1 MSADNFND
9 LMMKSFLWRIGGPQ
23 GSGID
28 RGALLFA
35 RACAKQGLHVLGRR
49 EYHSNIIGRH
59 SYSDMRVGT
68 EPVYGHSASPRLLVC
83 LDAEA
88 ICRHANVIA
97 PHGCIVYDESDA
109 NTELSKLKFL
119 DEYLK
124 HYLRE
129 QLQRTDQP
137 FNVAG
142 LLTNASD
149 KAVMTLG
156 IPYKSLCKRL
166 RDKCDVSRSTS
177 ERSRNVLAVAV
188 SAALLGL
195 PQDLLCSEV
204 EQIFH
209 DKEAVIAVN
218 RHAIKIAYDYVQS
231 LAISLPLSLAQ
242 LSAEKDERLWLNGTQ
257 SVALGKLAAGLGIQT
272 YYPISPATDESLYL
286 ESHNNVPLE
295 NGEETGPVVLQTE
308 DELAAITM
316 ACGAAL
322 TGARVATSTSG
333 PGFSLMAEGLG
344 WAGMNEVPIVVSL
357 YQRGGPSTG
366 MPTRTEQGD
375 LQFAVHAGHGEFPRI
390 VIASGDV
397 EECFYD
403 SFRAFNYAARYQL
416 PVIHMLD
423 KNLAST
429 TQTLCRF
436 DTENLKIERGILF
449 SHEGDDGERQ
459 QRFHLTDTG
468 ISARLKLGEDGQ
480 AHWTTGVEH
489 TEWGLVSED
498 PVIRARMMEKRAQK
512 LKQAA
517 KEIPYTE
524 KLMVFGDENAALTVI
539 SWGSNKGVLVEAAQL
554 LCNQSIPVRIVMVRL
569 LWPFPIAELEQLT
582 KSANPLI
589 VLECNQS
596 GQLNQLLMGNLGR
609 SADHLVLKYNGRP
622 HTLEEVTDSLRRI
635 YAGKAEQTIMHQ
647 NIYE

>member
-1 MSADNFND
+1 
-9 LMMKSFLWRIGGPQ
+9 MKTFAWRMGGPQ
-23 GSGID
+23 GGGID

-35 RACAKQGLHVLGRR
+35 RVCAKLGLHVLGRR

-59 SYSDMRVGT
+59 SYSDVRIGT
-68 EPVYGHSASPRLLVC
+68 EAVYAHSASPHLLVC
-83 LDAEA
+83 LDAET
-88 ICRHANVIA
+88 ICRHINVIA

-109 NTELSKLKFL
+109 DTELSQLKFL
-119 DEYLK
+119 DECLK
-124 HYLRE
+124 THLCD
-129 QLQRTDQP
+129 QLQQAGQP
-137 FNVAG
+137 FNTAG
-142 LLTNASD
+142 LLSIASE
-149 KAVMTLG
+149 KVITPVG
-156 IPYKSLCKRL
+156 IPFKALRNRL
-166 RDKCDVSRSTS
+166 RDKFDISRSTA
-177 ERSRNVLAVAV
+177 ERSQNVLAVAI

-195 PQDLLCSEV
+195 PQDLLCNEV

-209 DKEAVIAVN
+209 DKQAVIAAN
-218 RHAIKIAYDYVQS
+218 RHAIKVAYDWVQT
-231 LAISLPLSLAQ
+231 LKISLPLQLAQ
-242 LSAEKDERLWLNGTQ
+242 LDTEDQERLWINGIQ
-257 SVALGKLAAGLGIQT
+257 SVALGKLAAGLGMQT
-272 YYPISPATDESLYL
+272 YYPISPATDESVYL
-286 ESHNNVPLE
+286 ESHSKFALD
-295 NGEETGPVVLQTE
+295 NGEDTGPVVLQTE

-316 ACGAAL
+316 ACGGAL

-333 PGFSLMAEGLG
+333 PGFSLMVEGLG

-375 LQFAVHAGHGEFPRI
+375 LQFAIHAGHGEFPRI

-403 SFRAFNYAARYQL
+403 SFRAFNYAERYQL
-416 PVIHMLD
+416 PVIHILD

-436 DTENLKIERGILF
+436 DTENLRIERGNLF

-459 QRFHLTDTG
+459 HRFHLTETG
-468 ISARLKLGEDGQ
+468 ISPRLILGEYGQ

-489 TEWGLVSED
+489 SEWGRVSED

-524 KLMVFGDENAALTVI
+524 KLMIFGDKNAVLTVI

-554 LCNQSIPVRIVMVRL
+554 LCNQAIPVRIVMVRL
-569 LWPFPIAELEQLT
+569 LWPFPIAELEQFT
-582 KSANPLI
+582 KSANPLV

-622 HTLEEVTDSLRRI
+622 HTLEEVMDSLRRI
-635 YAGKAEQTIMHQ
+635 YTGKAEHTIIHQ